1 MKVPTTEWV
10 VLTDENPRRGGGA
23 LRTLTEE
30 EAQVCVV
37 DLFRGRGS
45 ALVLSN
51 PSIDFCGGRQID
63 ADPRRGGCGDKQ

>member
-10 VLTDENPRRGGGA
+10 VLTDEDPRRGG
-23 LRTLTEE
+23 RRVTEE

-37 DLFRGRGS
+37 NLFRGRGG

-63 ADPRRGGCGDKQ
+63 EDPRRGGCGDKQ